1 MRRFLLAPVLALG
14 LILSGCAGLGSFDPG
29 RAPAPLEQTAVDEK
43 ALVLALETF
52 DTVLTSV
59 DILLEAGYIVP
70 GSPRALEIAGNIDRA
85 RNALGA
91 ASAAQRAGST
101 SSYLEALEEAR
112 AAISLVKSALK
123 PGG

>member
-1 MRRFLLAPVLALG
+1 MRRFLFAPVLALG
-14 LILSGCAGLGSFDPG
+14 LILSGCAGLGTFDP
-29 RAPAPLEQTAVDEK
+29 RQAPAPLEQTTVDEK

-112 AAISLVKSALK
+112 AAIALVKSALK